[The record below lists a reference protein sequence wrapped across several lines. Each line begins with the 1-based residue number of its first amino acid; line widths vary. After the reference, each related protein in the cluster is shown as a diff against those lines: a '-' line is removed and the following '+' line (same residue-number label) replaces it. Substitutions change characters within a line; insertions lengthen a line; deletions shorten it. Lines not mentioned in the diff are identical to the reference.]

1 MDRSK
6 SMKGFKSDPYCLK
19 AFQKG
24 TSSSFAS
31 VFELREVGV
40 EVEVPLL
47 RLRKD
52 LLEDEDVGVRRVDE
66 LALDLGGD
74 DVPDVRQ
81 HLAHLVVRVR
91 VLHQPKKRGIGM
103 DAGGPSLRD
112 KKAQVPI
119 ERERSCFVRLRRL
132 RDAGA
137 LR

>member
-6 SMKGFKSDPYCLK
+6 SMKGFKSDPHCLK

-24 TSSSFAS
+24 TSSSFALHAS

-47 RLRKD
+47 RLRED

-91 VLHQPKKRGIGM
+91 VLHQPM
-103 DAGGPSLRD
+103 
-112 KKAQVPI
+112 
-119 ERERSCFVRLRRL
+119 
-132 RDAGA
+132 
-137 LR
+137 

>member
-1 MDRSK
+1 
-6 SMKGFKSDPYCLK
+6 MKGFKSDPYCLK

-24 TSSSFAS
+24 TSSSFALPAS

-47 RLRKD
+47 RLRED

-91 VLHQPKKRGIGM
+91 VLI
-103 DAGGPSLRD
+103 
-112 KKAQVPI
+112 
-119 ERERSCFVRLRRL
+119 
-132 RDAGA
+132 
-137 LR
+137 